1 MYYDEHGNF
10 LGYEDLQTPMNPSD
24 PHHYKTKSME
34 CREVIAVMTEGLT
47 GADAYYMGNVVKYL
61 YRYADKNGTDDLDKA
76 ITYIG
81 FLKGE

>member
-1 MYYDEHGNF
+1 MKYDEQSEKWVTDIF
-10 LGYEDLQTPMNPSD
+10 VKNPAD

-34 CREVIAVMTEGLT
+34 CKEVIAVMTEGLN
-47 GADAYYMGNVVKYL
+47 GVDAYYMGNVLKYL
-61 YRYADKNGTDDLDKA
+61 YRYADKNGAEDLDKA

>member
-34 CREVIAVMTEGLT
+34 CKDIIKVMTEGLD
-47 GADAYYMGNVVKYL
+47 GVDAYYLGNVLKYL
-61 YRYADKNGTDDLDKA
+61 YRYGNKNGTEDLDKA

-81 FLKGE
+81 FLKGD